1 MTTSM
6 QDLNA
11 MSERERSSFMF
22 ETMTERPTVA
32 PLDTAA
38 DLAASAQAAAV
49 NAVVKT
55 EVEAAAEAAE
65 DAEAAELLA
74 KAKLDHIP
82 TVEEAKAILAAR
94 RAEIRHAVMVEAD
107 RRDWC
112 EDGTR
117 KVCANLRLE
126 RPGSRTERVVE
137 VELTMKLTVPVAT
150 YTEEGVLRKLSSKG
164 ILSSTWMRN
173 QLYVRDAEV
182 TPLSAVLDGK
192 ALDVSTLTEKKPE
205 VAA

>member
-1 MTTSM
+1 MIDHDTRASF
-6 QDLNA
+6 DLGA
-11 MSERERSSFMF
+11 
-22 ETMTERPTVA
+22 PVA
-32 PLDTAA
+32 EP
-38 DLAASAQAAAV
+38 
-49 NAVVKT
+49 
-55 EVEAAAEAAE
+55 AAEPAPQKSVDELTIDVE

-74 KAKLDHIP
+74 KAKLDHVP

-126 RPGSRTERVVE
+126 RPGSRTERLVV
-137 VELTMKLTVPVAT
+137 VELTMKLTVPVST
-150 YTEEGVLRKLSSKG
+150 YTEEGVLGKLSSKG